1 MDKSLTWVILFVL
14 VDISLARDERFFSL
28 FNVVKFKNEGCV
40 GTGGEHGTCLTKSE
54 CASTGGTTIGNCAS
68 GFGLCCKS
76 SISAC
81 GSTVTRNCTY
91 ITNPGYPGFQT
102 GATSSCSYT
111 FSRIV
116 NDLCQIR
123 LDFISTQMGVSDTG
137 LCTDS
142 ITVTSPTRYSPPVVC
157 GMLDGQHMYLE
168 TGQAGIAG
176 MISFNYGAA
185 GAAGALATTGTQ
197 RHKVKVTYYECS
209 SPSRAPA
216 FCTQYFTG
224 IGGNFQSYAYGSMVM
239 LHNQRYR
246 TCFRRESGY
255 CNTDF
260 SATSLESFKLLD
272 GGMAGKAK
280 TMECTFAFVTVGLP
294 APTAAMICGERFD
307 AEEGSN
313 LNGIIRARA
322 EPFYLDTF
330 SLEPTMAEKGYDLT
344 YRQSPCS

>member
-1 MDKSLTWVILFVL
+1 LLLRLKDSTYFRTNKMDKSLTWVILFVL

-209 SPSRAPA
+209 SPS
-216 FCTQYFTG
+216 
-224 IGGNFQSYAYGSMVM
+224 
-239 LHNQRYR
+239 
-246 TCFRRESGY
+246 
-255 CNTDF
+255 
-260 SATSLESFKLLD
+260 SLESFKLLD

>member
-1 MDKSLTWVILFVL
+1 
-14 VDISLARDERFFSL
+14 
-28 FNVVKFKNEGCV
+28 
-40 GTGGEHGTCLTKSE
+40 
-54 CASTGGTTIGNCAS
+54 
-68 GFGLCCKS
+68 
-76 SISAC
+76 
-81 GSTVTRNCTY
+81 
-91 ITNPGYPGFQT
+91 
-102 GATSSCSYT
+102 
-111 FSRIV
+111 
-116 NDLCQIR
+116 
-123 LDFISTQMGVSDTG
+123 
-137 LCTDS
+137 
-142 ITVTSPTRYSPPVVC
+142 
-157 GMLDGQHMYLE
+157 
-168 TGQAGIAG
+168 
-176 MISFNYGAA
+176 
-185 GAAGALATTGTQ
+185 
-197 RHKVKVTYYECS
+197 
-209 SPSRAPA
+209 
-216 FCTQYFTG
+216 
-224 IGGNFQSYAYGSMVM
+224 MVM